1 MSKCIWKTETDNREQ
16 TYGYIYS
23 IVFLGGK
30 LVRNLPTNGEDTRDT
45 CSSHWSGRS
54 PGEGNGNPLRTLA
67 RKISWTEEPGGYSQ
81 QDCTVGHNR
90 AYVQCPAEALK
101 GTEVFTM
108 RQAWP
113 RHYTSFISGLWIR
126 RQEVKST
133 HSLEHKC
140 CCKTPMLEINTTIA
154 VMIVILWASEIVGYL
169 LCSAIATMT
178 NSYISS
184 LLFLRI
190 DSCIVFL

>member
-1 MSKCIWKTETDNREQ
+1 MFKP
-16 TYGYIYS
+16 
-23 IVFLGGK
+23 
-30 LVRNLPTNGEDTRDT
+30 LVRKIPWRRKWQPAPYPCQENFMDRGAWRLQSTGLHSRTQPSIRAM
-45 CSSHWSGRS
+45 SSRGFKRYR
-54 PGEGNGNPLRTLA
+54 GGFARPL
-67 RKISWTEEPGGYSQ
+67 EFQ
-81 QDCTVGHNR
+81 
-90 AYVQCPAEALK
+90 
-101 GTEVFTM
+101 VFTM